1 MFYEFS
7 NSLLADDL
15 KIETGI
21 DFSFPSHLH
30 GSFEFITVTEGE
42 LEVTV
47 DGHAY
52 NVTENN
58 ALLVFPN
65 QVHSFNTAS
74 HSRHFLCIFSPK
86 LVKAYSKV
94 YLSSIPISNSF
105 SPDRGYVTL
114 LDSLRDNSSVLSAKG
129 ALYSLCGEFD
139 KNAEYK
145 ERENENDALLS
156 KIFRFVQD
164 NFSKDCSLS
173 ALSEHTSYHYVYL
186 SKFFKE
192 CTGVSFTDYVC
203 RYRVSE
209 ACYLLQNTDQTIL
222 KTAYECGFDAL
233 RSFNRNFKRVIGKT
247 PSEYKEMLL
256 K

>member
-30 GSFEFITVTEGE
+30 GSFEFIAVTEGE

-52 NVTENN
+52 NVTPDN

-65 QVHSFNTAS
+65 QVHSFNAAK

-94 YLSSIPISNSF
+94 YLSRIPVSNSF
-105 SPDRGYVTL
+105 SPDINYVTQ
-114 LDSLRDNSSVLSAKG
+114 LDSLTGSSSILTAKG
-129 ALYSLCGEFD
+129 VLYSLCGEFD

-145 ERENENDALLS
+145 ERENENDALLL
-156 KIFRFVQD
+156 KIFSFVQD
-164 NFSKDCSLS
+164 NFSKDCSLA

-192 CTGVSFTDYVC
+192 CTGVAFTDYVC
-203 RYRVSE
+203 RYRISE
-209 ACYLLQNTDQTIL
+209 ACYLLQNTEHTIL
-222 KTAYECGFDAL
+222 KTA
-233 RSFNRNFKRVIGKT
+233 
-247 PSEYKEMLL
+247 
-256 K
+256 